1 LFEHLAQQ
9 SVVFFHSV
17 VIAVAGAISNSKDR
31 FMNESEDG
39 LNARMRSLRIREEDL
54 EESFIR
60 GTGAGGQKI
69 NKTSSTVVLRHI
81 PSGIEIRCQRERS
94 QSQNRLIARMEL
106 CARLEAQRAAD
117 RLKAQNAKEKNRR
130 QNRPRPHS
138 LKKKLVKSKRHRA
151 GIKQNRGRPPRDD

>member
-1 LFEHLAQQ
+1 M
-9 SVVFFHSV
+9 
-17 VIAVAGAISNSKDR
+17 K
-31 FMNESEDG
+31 ESEDG

-69 NKTSSTVVLRHI
+69 NKTSSTVVLRHV

-106 CARLEAQRAAD
+106 CDRLEAQRAAD
-117 RLKAQNAKEKNRR
+117 RLQAQNEKEKARR

-138 LKKKLVKSKRHRA
+138 LKKKLLKSKRHRA

>member
-1 LFEHLAQQ
+1 
-9 SVVFFHSV
+9 
-17 VIAVAGAISNSKDR
+17 
-31 FMNESEDG
+31 MNESEDG

-106 CARLEAQRAAD
+106 CARFEAQRAAD

>member
-1 LFEHLAQQ
+1 
-9 SVVFFHSV
+9 
-17 VIAVAGAISNSKDR
+17 
-31 FMNESEDG
+31 MNESEDG

-106 CARLEAQRAAD
+106 CARLEAQRVAD